1 MRSAATVAV
10 KIIDIDESDTISP
23 RNADNF
29 SEFLKEINALQILSE
44 NKAKNINHVI
54 EALPV
59 GQSMWMITEYCGGG
73 SVATL
78 VGLTSISM
86 WHHTNYQQ
94 LKPTHP
100 NGLQEKWIIP
110 IVREV
115 AEAVKWVHAAGI
127 IHRDIKCKQAL
138 RFRTGGL

>member
-78 VGLTSISM
+78 VSII
-86 WHHTNYQQ
+86 
-94 LKPTHP
+94 L
-100 NGLQEKWIIP
+100 
-110 IVREV
+110 
-115 AEAVKWVHAAGI
+115 
-127 IHRDIKCKQAL
+127 
-138 RFRTGGL
+138 